1 MGSLELSAFSLGELL
16 PGCMNKMPLA
26 EASHP
31 MEEAVRSVLPQHGNI
46 GIAQDHIP
54 ANADL
59 QAFNAGIANPQPPNI
74 VTAGSMVAGS
84 TLANTAEG
92 STAVADIPVATT
104 AAAGLLEASRARIN
118 IPETRAAVVNELLA
132 SNEPVTTELIVRTVK
147 ASAESVQST
156 KWRRQRF
163 CDAWLQDGRFKQWLA
178 KVPTTPYH
186 ARCKVCDVVLKT
198 GKSELEKHAKAKYHL
213 KAMKAMD
220 ETRTVLGIDAAAAD
234 IEMSLEPSMDKS
246 MDSSFQ
252 IDEAE
257 SPPRPVRTS
266 TPVRQPCRTPAA
278 AAFATPNVAPRVQSY
293 APDFKGI
300 AVWGD
305 QLQETRLSDYHGK
318 FLVLFFY
325 PQDFG
330 FACCTELLEHSDR
343 AAELRS
349 ANAELLAVSPD
360 SYCTHLAWT
369 NTPRKCGGLG
379 RINFPLLSDFSNK
392 IARDYNVHLEDT
404 GLALRASFII
414 DPRSMVRHVSVNDLG
429 LYRSADE
436 TLRLLRVL
444 EHFERQPLAIRASWQ
459 PESANQAAAAAEEQR
474 TVAAGHMTLRKRLS
488 K

>member
-1 MGSLELSAFSLGELL
+1 MGSLELSAFSLGE
-16 PGCMNKMPLA
+16 PGCVNEMPLA
-26 EASHP
+26 EAPHP
-31 MEEAVRSVLPQHGNI
+31 MEEAVRSVLPHHGNI
-46 GIAQDHIP
+46 GATQDRIP
-54 ANADL
+54 ANAEL
-59 QAFNAGIANPQPPNI
+59 QAFDAAITNPQPPNT
-74 VTAGSMVAGS
+74 VTASSMVSGS
-84 TLANTAEG
+84 TTANTAEG

-104 AAAGLLEASRARIN
+104 AAAGPLEASGAHIH
-118 IPETRAAVVNELLA
+118 IPETRAAIVNELLT
-132 SNEPVTTELIVRTVK
+132 STEPVTTELIVRTVK
-147 ASAESVQST
+147 ANAESVQST
-156 KWRRQRF
+156 KWRRQKF

-220 ETRTVLGIDAAAAD
+220 ETRTVLGITAAAD
-234 IEMSLEPSMDKS
+234 VEMSLERSMDKS
-246 MDSSFQ
+246 VDSSFQ
-252 IDEAE
+252 IDEDD
-257 SPPRPVRTS
+257 SPPQPIRTS
-266 TPVRQPCRTPAA
+266 TPARQPRCTPPP

-293 APDFKGI
+293 APDFNGI

-330 FACCTELLEHSDR
+330 LACCTELLEHSDR
-343 AAELRS
+343 AADLRS

-379 RINFPLLSDFSNK
+379 RINFPLLSDFSKK

-404 GLALRASFII
+404 GVALRASFII

-436 TLRLLRVL
+436 TLRLLKVL

-459 PESANQAAAAAEEQR
+459 PESANEAAAAAEEQQ
-474 TVAAGHMTLRKRLS
+474 VAAAGHMTLRKRAS